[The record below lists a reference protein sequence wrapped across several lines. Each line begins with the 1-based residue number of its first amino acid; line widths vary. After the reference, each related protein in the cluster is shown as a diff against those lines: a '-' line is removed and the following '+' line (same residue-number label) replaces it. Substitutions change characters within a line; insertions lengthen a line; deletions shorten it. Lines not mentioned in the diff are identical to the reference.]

1 MRKTKRHGALA
12 RVLTEQKYELT
23 GLYAPADH
31 ANAPTI
37 LYTHGLSGSFETN
50 FVFDLLDLPGI
61 ERFNVLSTT
70 SSGHGNIATT
80 RRGDPLL
87 FKLTGSAFETFT
99 DCVPD
104 LAAWIDFAAANS
116 SGPVILWGHSLG
128 SSKVTHYLAQ
138 TGDERVAGLVLASPS
153 DVTGGFM
160 DNVGGDKVPGFVEQA
175 RAHVA
180 AGRPQQLMGDDCV
193 IGLLKQRIS
202 AATVLDRFEDGKPAD
217 QFDFYDR
224 GASSAFKDLAKIDR
238 PIFVI
243 YCNAGE
249 LVGPK
254 GVEVAIE
261 TLRRKAVRSPSLEA
275 IVVGGNHWYMG
286 HETKAM
292 AALLQFAA
300 RVVGA
305 GR

>member
-23 GLYAPADH
+23 GFYAPADH

-50 FVFDLLDLPGI
+50 FIFDLLDLPGI

-87 FKLTGSAFETFT
+87 FRLTGSAFETFT

-128 SSKVTHYLAQ
+128 SSKVTHYLAK

-217 QFDFYDR
+217 QFDFYGR
-224 GASSAFKDLAKIDR
+224 GALERISRTSRRSTDRSSSSTAMPASWSAPR
-238 PIFVI
+238 VS
-243 YCNAGE
+243 
-249 LVGPK
+249 
-254 GVEVAIE
+254 
-261 TLRRKAVRSPSLEA
+261 RSRSK
-275 IVVGGNHWYMG
+275 HC
-286 HETKAM
+286 
-292 AALLQFAA
+292 AA
-300 RVVGA
+300 RPCA
-305 GR
+305 APRWKRSS